1 MSGTTTIL
9 RNVRRHKRMKRKEL
23 EKLPV
28 LRATTTMLKQA
39 ENEPMIESGYFRKEL
54 RYEHEYY
61 ARCKRFDRILKVAIY
76 LTKNLAAGGRKP
88 VYELFLDYDAQDFL
102 TYSFMEKKWRT
113 AMLRNLPQ
121 QGFGI
126 YDMQISSRDSAVISQ
141 YLHSKW
147 GAIVAIREFQ
157 EGIREKQ
164 LLARH
169 KKETDPWDAAMALV
183 PPLPKDW
190 VRWVSKVGVEQ
201 NYMFYQYR
209 RGGAKTG
216 YCSYCDRE
224 VPIRNPK
231 HNAVARCP
239 RCRRTVQFKSFGK
252 MGRLRTGRN
261 ILYLMQPYPGGF
273 VIREFWAERTYDKEK
288 YRNIKAFYHEFRR
301 AIFNADAKPVQ
312 AFYWGV
318 YKQRTSR
325 WIKGCNCSEGYYPD
339 ESGRVYGKTIPYL
352 AKTCLQRTGLP
363 ELIHANMKTDP
374 EKYLVVLKRMP
385 NLEQL
390 TKAGL
395 FRLAVECT
403 KDYYKLSS
411 IFQTTPVQRGLAPKL
426 GLNRLELARLR
437 KNQGGR
443 AFLEWLQLEKQTG
456 KPISDFAI
464 QWMCKEHI
472 DPQQLQFI
480 ADRMRYGQIQHYLN
494 RQMQELN
501 LSSERVIELWR
512 DYLSMAFRFG
522 YDTNDPIVYRVRK
535 LLQRHDELAARGEE
549 KQLTLRAGELLQT
562 YPHIEQNLQAIRKK
576 FAFTGKQFQ
585 IQVPDK
591 LEDIFMDSRKL
602 CHCIA
607 NSDVYWERMERRES
621 YLLFLRKTAE
631 PDTPY
636 YTVEAEPGGTVRQ
649 VRTQYNRQNDDIGEV
664 RAFLKIWQ
672 KQLAK
677 RLTQKDK
684 QLAADSHE
692 LRIKEL
698 VQLRNDQVT
707 IHTGDLAGRLLVD
720 VLTEDLMEAA

>member
-1 MSGTTTIL
+1 M
-9 RNVRRHKRMKRKEL
+9 
-23 EKLPV
+23 
-28 LRATTTMLKQA
+28 
-39 ENEPMIESGYFRKEL
+39 
-54 RYEHEYY
+54 
-61 ARCKRFDRILKVAIY
+61 
-76 LTKNLAAGGRKP
+76 
-88 VYELFLDYDAQDFL
+88 
-102 TYSFMEKKWRT
+102 
-113 AMLRNLPQ
+113 
-121 QGFGI
+121 
-126 YDMQISSRDSAVISQ
+126 
-141 YLHSKW
+141 
-147 GAIVAIREFQ
+147 
-157 EGIREKQ
+157 
-164 LLARH
+164 
-169 KKETDPWDAAMALV
+169 
-183 PPLPKDW
+183 
-190 VRWVSKVGVEQ
+190 
-201 NYMFYQYR
+201 
-209 RGGAKTG
+209 
-216 YCSYCDRE
+216 
-224 VPIRNPK
+224 
-231 HNAVARCP
+231 
-239 RCRRTVQFKSFGK
+239 
-252 MGRLRTGRN
+252 
-261 ILYLMQPYPGGF
+261 
-273 VIREFWAERTYDKEK
+273 
-288 YRNIKAFYHEFRR
+288 
-301 AIFNADAKPVQ
+301 
-312 AFYWGV
+312 
-318 YKQRTSR
+318 
-325 WIKGCNCSEGYYPD
+325 
-339 ESGRVYGKTIPYL
+339 YGKTIPYL

-385 NLEQL
+385 NWEQL

-411 IFQTTPVQRGLAPKL
+411 IFQTTPVQRGLEPKL
-426 GLNRLELARLR
+426 GMNRLELARLR
-437 KNQGGR
+437 KHQGGR
-443 AFLEWLQLEKQTG
+443 AFLEWLQFEKQTG

-562 YPHIEQNLQAIRKK
+562 YPHIEQNLQAIREK

-707 IHTGDLAGRLLVD
+707 IHTGDLAGRLLVV

>member
-1 MSGTTTIL
+1 
-9 RNVRRHKRMKRKEL
+9 MKRKEL
-23 EKLPV
+23 KQLPV
-28 LRATTTMLKQA
+28 LWATTAMLKQA
-39 ENEPMIESGYFRKEL
+39 ENEPMIESGYYRKEL
-54 RYEHEYY
+54 RYEHECY

-102 TYSFMEKKWRT
+102 TYSFVEKKWRT
-113 AMLRNLPQ
+113 AMLHNLPQ

-126 YDMQISSRDSAVISQ
+126 SDAQISSRDSTVIGQ

-147 GAIVAIREFQ
+147 GASAAIREFQ
-157 EGIREKQ
+157 EEIREKQ

-190 VRWVSKVGVEQ
+190 DRWVSKVGIEQ

-209 RGGAKTG
+209 RGGTKTG
-216 YCSYCDRE
+216 YCSYCDR
-224 VPIRNPK
+224 VVSIRKPK
-231 HNAVARCP
+231 HNAFTRCP
-239 RCRRTVQFKSFGK
+239 RCRKTVQFKSFGK
-252 MGRLRTGRN
+252 MGRVRTGRN

-273 VIREFWAERTYDKEK
+273 VVREFWAERSYSKEK
-288 YRNIKAFYHEFRR
+288 YRNVTAFCHEFRR
-301 AIFNADAKPVQ
+301 AVFDADAKPVQ

-325 WIKGCNCSEGYYPD
+325 WIKGYNCGDGYYPD
-339 ESGRVYGKTIPYL
+339 ESGRVYGRTIPYF
-352 AKTCLQRTGLP
+352 AKTHLQRTGLP
-363 ELIHANMKTDP
+363 ELIRVNMKTDP
-374 EKYLVVLKRMP
+374 EKYLAVLKTMP
-385 NLEQL
+385 MLEQL

-395 FRLAVECT
+395 FQLVSECT
-403 KDYYKLSS
+403 QNYYSLRPL
-411 IFQTTPVQRGLAPKL
+411 FQDGSARKGLAPKL
-426 GLNRLELARLR
+426 GVNRLELSRLR
-437 KNQGGR
+437 KNQGGG
-443 AFLEWLQLEKQTG
+443 AFLQWLQFENQVGTS
-456 KPISDFAI
+456 ISDFVI
-464 QWMCKEHI
+464 QWMCKESI
-472 DPQQLQFI
+472 QPQQLQFI
-480 ADRMRYGQIQHYLN
+480 ADRMHYEQIQHYLS
-494 RQMQELN
+494 RQMHELN
-501 LSSERVIELWR
+501 LSSSRVIEIWK
-512 DYLSMAFRFG
+512 DYLSMATRFG

-535 LLQRHDELAARGEE
+535 LQQRHDELAVRNKKKELASCVEE
-549 KQLTLRAGELLQT
+549 ILRA
-562 YPHIEQNLQAIRKK
+562 YPHVEQNLQAIQGKYA
-576 FAFTGKQFQ
+576 FADEQFQ
-585 IQVPDK
+585 LQVPGTI
-591 LEDIFMDSRKL
+591 EDILIDSWKL

-607 NSDVYWERMERRES
+607 NSDTYWERIERKES
-621 YLLFLRKTAE
+621 YLLFVRKAS
-631 PDTPY
+631 DLHTPY
-636 YTVEAEPGGTVRQ
+636 YTVEAEPDGTVRQ
-649 VRTQYNRQNDDIGEV
+649 VRTYYNRQNGDIGEV

>member
-1 MSGTTTIL
+1 
-9 RNVRRHKRMKRKEL
+9 MKRKEL

-28 LRATTTMLKQA
+28 LRATTAMLKQA

-126 YDMQISSRDSAVISQ
+126 SDAQISSRDSAVISQ

-147 GAIVAIREFQ
+147 GAIAAIREFQ

-190 VRWVSKVGVEQ
+190 GRWVSKVGVEQ

-209 RGGAKTG
+209 RGGTKTG

-224 VPIRNPK
+224 VPIRKPK
-231 HNAVARCP
+231 HNAFTRCP
-239 RCRRTVQFKSFGK
+239 RCRKSVQFKSFGK

-301 AIFNADAKPVQ
+301 AIFDADAKPVQ

-318 YKQRTSR
+318 YKQRASR
-325 WIKGCNCSEGYYPD
+325 WIKGCNCSIGYMGN

-352 AKTCLQRTGLP
+352 AKTCLQWTGFP

-403 KDYYKLSS
+403 QDYYKLSS

-443 AFLEWLQLEKQTG
+443 AFLEWLQFEKQTG

-535 LLQRHDELAARGEE
+535 LLQRHDELAARREE
-549 KQLTLRAGELLQT
+549 MQLTLRAEDILQT
-562 YPHIEQNLQAIRKK
+562 YPHIEQNLQAIREK
-576 FAFTGKQFQ
+576 FSFADEQFQ
-585 IQVPDK
+585 LQVPNS
-591 LEDIFMDSRKL
+591 LEDILKESQTLFI
-602 CHCIA
+602 CIA
-607 NSDVYWERMERRES
+607 NSDTYWERIERKES
-621 YLLFLRKTAE
+621 YLLFVRKASA
-631 PDTPY
+631 PDTSY
-636 YTVEAEPGGTVRQ
+636 YTVEAEPNGTVRQ
-649 VRTQYNRQNDDIGEV
+649 VRTVYNRQNDDIGEV

-692 LRIKEL
+692 LRVKEL
-698 VQLRNDQVT
+698 VQLRNDQITV
-707 IHTGDLAGRLLVD
+707 HTGDLAGRLLVD

>member
-1 MSGTTTIL
+1 
-9 RNVRRHKRMKRKEL
+9 MKRKEL

-28 LRATTTMLKQA
+28 LRATTAMLEQA
-39 ENEPMIESGYFRKEL
+39 EKEPMVQTGYFRKEL

-126 YDMQISSRDSAVISQ
+126 SDAQISSRDSAVIGQ

-147 GAIVAIREFQ
+147 EAIASIWEFQ

-169 KKETDPWDAAMALV
+169 KKETDPWDAAMALMS
-183 PPLPKDW
+183 PLPKDW
-190 VRWVSKVGVEQ
+190 DRWVSKVGIEQ

-216 YCSYCDRE
+216 YL
-224 VPIRNPK
+224 
-231 HNAVARCP
+231 A
-239 RCRRTVQFKSFGK
+239 
-252 MGRLRTGRN
+252 
-261 ILYLMQPYPGGF
+261 
-273 VIREFWAERTYDKEK
+273 RTY
-288 YRNIKAFYHEFRR
+288 
-301 AIFNADAKPVQ
+301 
-312 AFYWGV
+312 
-318 YKQRTSR
+318 
-325 WIKGCNCSEGYYPD
+325 
-339 ESGRVYGKTIPYL
+339 
-352 AKTCLQRTGLP
+352 LQKTGLP
-363 ELIHANMKTDP
+363 ELTRTKMKIDP
-374 EKYLVVLKRMP
+374 EKYLAVLKRMP

-443 AFLEWLQLEKQTG
+443 AFLEWLQFEKQTG

-562 YPHIEQNLQAIRKK
+562 YPHIEQNLQAIREK
-576 FAFTGKQFQ
+576 FAFTGKQYQ